1 MKKYRIKIY
10 PEALSDIK
18 SISFWYEKKTVGLG
32 SRFRTVVKGQID
44 DLSYTPQ
51 KYSIR
56 YREIRCML
64 IHKFPYM
71 VHYYIDTETF
81 TVEILAVISTD
92 RNPKVWE
99 QKTREI

>member
-18 SISFWYEKKTVGLG
+18 SISVWYEEQRIGLG
-32 SRFRTVVKGQID
+32 QRFKSVVKNQID

-51 KYSIR
+51 KYAIR

-71 VHYYIDTETF
+71 VHYYINNETF
-81 TVEILAVISTD
+81 VIEILAVISTD

-99 QKTREI
+99 EKTRKI